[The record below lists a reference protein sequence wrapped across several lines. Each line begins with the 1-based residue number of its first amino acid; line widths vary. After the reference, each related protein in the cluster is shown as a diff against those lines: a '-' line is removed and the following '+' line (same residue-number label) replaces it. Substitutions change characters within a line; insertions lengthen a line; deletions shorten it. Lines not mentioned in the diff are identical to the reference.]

1 METAACLAGS
11 PDPPYLD
18 DNAEGAWVRQL
29 HLLRDE
35 GGARVGVVPRQR
47 LKQVAVERRG
57 AHGLQG
63 RDHGGGHRGCRRS
76 HQQGRTRGRR
86 AGCCCR
92 WDGSEGQPGVFESLL
107 GHEEGRQELRA
118 APRAL
123 RSSQGKI
130 YRYIYTGS
138 IQYCKLYIG

>member
-1 METAACLAGS
+1 MNEVFVAISLLHTHCNR
-11 PDPPYLD
+11 PYTQPSRAFTHSVIPAIPALQMT
-18 DNAEGAWVRQL
+18 GLQRQL
-29 HLLRDE
+29 
-35 GGARVGVVPRQR
+35 PRWSTASPVR
-47 LKQVAVERRG
+47 A
-57 AHGLQG
+57 AHP
-63 RDHGGGHRGCRRS
+63 
-76 HQQGRTRGRR
+76 
-86 AGCCCR
+86 GCCCR